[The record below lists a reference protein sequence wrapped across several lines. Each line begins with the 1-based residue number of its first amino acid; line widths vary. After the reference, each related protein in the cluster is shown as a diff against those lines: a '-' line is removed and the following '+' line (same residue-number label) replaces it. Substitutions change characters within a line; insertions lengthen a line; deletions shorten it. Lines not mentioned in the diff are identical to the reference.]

1 MDKYRHRALHDLL
14 KLTYFRIVAVLCTL
28 YNNCIV
34 FLFRL
39 LEYYANIRIA
49 DLYEDSTPTDNPST
63 INIFS
68 LISLSVHI
76 QILLIKIIII
86 TTTNSI
92 KIKFDYYIQQ

>member
-49 DLYEDSTPTDNPST
+49 DLYEDSTPTDNQST

-68 LISLSVHI
+68 LITHKPFCAYTDFANKNHHYHHY
-76 QILLIKIIII
+76 Q
-86 TTTNSI
+86 
-92 KIKFDYYIQQ
+92 